1 MTKQT
6 EVTKVLARYV
16 VESNYEDIPHDVR
29 HEARRALLNW
39 IGCAIGTAHHETIR
53 SALAALA
60 PFAGAPQAQVFGRS
74 ERYDILTAA
83 FLNGVSSHVLDFDD
97 THEKAVH
104 PSAPVYPAILA
115 LGEWRQLSGRDFLH
129 AFILGVEV
137 ECRIALSVFPEHY
150 ETGWHVT
157 GTAGVFGAAAAAGK
171 LLGLNEQQMTW
182 ALGIAAT
189 QSAGLR
195 EMFGSMCKSFHP
207 GAAAR
212 NGLSAALLAA
222 NGYTSSER
230 GIEALR
236 GWANVL
242 STRFEPAILTEK
254 LGETFELSR
263 NMYKPY
269 PCGLVVHAV
278 IDGCVELKRMHNIE
292 PDDVERVE
300 LKVNKMVL
308 ELTGKKTP
316 TTGLEGKFSVYHAA
330 AIGLVY
336 GRANESE
343 YADEV
348 VRDPRIVALRDRV
361 HATVDPAVT
370 SYLEAYVTIRLRDGR
385 VLERHVPHALGT
397 LQRPMSD
404 ADLEAKFRA
413 LVEPVLT
420 REQVERTI
428 ELCWGAESVADVG
441 VIARAAAQTI
451 AGAPDARVG
460 GGSPASG
467 L

>member
-1 MTKQT
+1 MTQNP
-6 EVTKVLARYV
+6 EVTKTLARYV
-16 VESNYEDIPHDVR
+16 VQSEYEAIPQSVR
-29 HEARRALLNW
+29 HEAKRALLNW
-39 IGCAIGTAHHETIR
+39 LGCAIGTARHETIE

-60 PFAGAPQAQVFGRS
+60 PFAGPAQAQVLGRG
-74 ERYDILTAA
+74 ERYDVLTSA
-83 FLNGVSSHVLDFDD
+83 FVNGVSSHVLDFDD

-115 LGEWRQLSGRDFLH
+115 LGEWRKLSGRDFLH

-137 ECRIALSVFPEHY
+137 ECRLALSVFPEHY

-157 GTAGVFGAAAAAGK
+157 GTAGVFGAAAATAK
-171 LLGLNEQQMTW
+171 LLGLQEREMQW

-212 NGLSAALLAA
+212 NGASAAFLAA
-222 NGYTSSER
+222 QGFTSSEA
-230 GIEALR
+230 GIEAPR
-236 GWANVL
+236 GWAHVL
-242 STRFEPAILTEK
+242 STKFDPSIPTEG

-278 IDGCVELKRMHNIE
+278 IDGCVELKRMHGID
-292 PDDVERVE
+292 PADVERVD
-300 LKVNKMVL
+300 LRVNKMVL
-308 ELTGKKTP
+308 ELTGKKAP
-316 TTGLEGKFSVYHAA
+316 TTGLEGKFSVYHGA

-348 VRDPRIVALRDRV
+348 VRSPEVVAVRDRV
-361 HATVDPAVT
+361 NATVDPAVE
-370 SYLEAYVTIRLRDGR
+370 SYLEAYVTITLRDGR

-413 LVEPVLT
+413 LVEPVLP
-420 REQVERTI
+420 RDSVERLV
-428 ELCWGAESVADVG
+428 ELCWRAESLDDVG
-441 VIARAAAQTI
+441 VIATTAA
-451 AGAPDARVG
+451 G
-460 GGSPASG
+460 
-467 L
+467 

>member
-1 MTKQT
+1 MMNNSP
-6 EVTKVLARYV
+6 EVTRTLARYV
-16 VESNYEDIPHDVR
+16 VGSSYDEIPQQVR
-29 HEARRALLNW
+29 HEAHRALLNW
-39 IGCAIGTAHHETIR
+39 LGCAIGTAHHETIER
-53 SALAALA
+53 ALAALA
-60 PFAGAPQAQVFGRS
+60 PFAGTAQAQVLGRA
-74 ERYDILTAA
+74 ERYDIMTAA
-83 FLNGVSSHVLDFDD
+83 FVNGVSSHVLDFDD

-104 PSAPVYPAILA
+104 PSAPVLPAILA
-115 LGEWRQLSGRDFLH
+115 LAEWRGVSGRDFLH

-137 ECRIALSVFPEHY
+137 ECRLALSVFPEHY

-171 LLGLNEQQMTW
+171 LLGLDEQRMTW

-222 NGYTSSER
+222 QGYTSSEA
-230 GIEALR
+230 GIEAPR
-236 GWANVL
+236 GWAHVL
-242 STRFEPAILTEK
+242 STRFDPSIVTEG
-254 LGETFELSR
+254 LGRSFELSR

-278 IDGCVELKRMHNIE
+278 IDGCVELKRMHGI
-292 PDDVERVE
+292 DAGDVERVD
-300 LKVNKMVL
+300 LRVNKMVL
-308 ELTGKKTP
+308 ELTGKTTP

-330 AIGLVY
+330 AIGLVF

-343 YADEV
+343 YADDV
-348 VRDPRIVALRDRV
+348 VRSPDVIAIRDRV

-370 SYLEAYVTIRLRDGR
+370 SYLEAYVTIALRDGR

-404 ADLEAKFRA
+404 GDLEAKFRA
-413 LVEPVLT
+413 LVEPVLG
-420 REQVERTI
+420 EAAADGLI
-428 ELCWGAESVADVG
+428 GSCWQAESLADAG
-441 VIARAAAQTI
+441 VIAKSSAPAA
-451 AGAPDARVG
+451 V
-460 GGSPASG
+460 
-467 L
+467 

>member
-1 MTKQT
+1 MTDPT
-6 EVTKVLARYV
+6 EVTKTLARYV
-16 VESNYEDIPHDVR
+16 ITSHYDDIPHDVR
-29 HEARRALLNW
+29 HEGCRALLNW
-39 IGCAIGTAHHETIR
+39 MGCAIGTAHHETIDI
-53 SALAALA
+53 ALAALA
-60 PFAGAPQAQVFGRS
+60 PFAGAAQAQVLGRR
-74 ERYDILTAA
+74 ERFDILTAA
-83 FLNGVSSHVLDFDD
+83 FVNGVSSHVLDFDD

-104 PSAPVYPAILA
+104 PSAPVCPAILA
-115 LGEWRQLSGRDFLH
+115 LGEWRNASGRDFLH

-157 GTAGVFGAAAAAGK
+157 GTAGVFGAAAAAGR
-171 LLGLNEQQMTW
+171 LLRLNEQQMTW

-222 NGYTSSER
+222 KGFTSSEH
-230 GIEALR
+230 GIEAQR

-278 IDGCVELKRMHNIE
+278 IDGCVELKRLHGIE
-292 PDDVERVE
+292 PDQVERVE
-300 LKVNKMVL
+300 LRVNKMVL

-330 AIGLVY
+330 AIGLAY

-343 YADEV
+343 YADAV
-348 VRDPRIVALRDRV
+348 VRNPAIVALRERV
-361 HATVDPAVT
+361 HATVDPEVT
-370 SYLEAYVTIRLRDGR
+370 SYLEAFVTIKLRDGR

-413 LVEPVLT
+413 LVEPVLSDDAT
-420 REQVERTI
+420 ARMI
-428 ELCWGAESVADVG
+428 ELCWTAESAADVG
-441 VIARAAAQTI
+441 VIARAAAQ
-451 AGAPDARVG
+451 AG
-460 GGSPASG
+460 GGTQ
-467 L
+467 

>member
-1 MTKQT
+1 MTQT
-6 EVTKVLARYV
+6 LDVTKAVARYIAQ
-16 VESNYEDIPHDVR
+16 SQYEEIPDRVR
-29 HEARRALLNW
+29 HEAKRALLNW
-39 IGCAIGTAHHETIR
+39 LGCAIGTAHHETIDR
-53 SALAALA
+53 ALAALV
-60 PFAGAPQAQVFGRS
+60 PFAGAAQAQVLGRA
-74 ERYDILTAA
+74 ERYDVLTSA
-83 FLNGVSSHVLDFDD
+83 FVNGVSSHVLDFDD

-115 LGEWRQLSGRDFLH
+115 LGEWRKLPGRDFLH

-137 ECRIALSVFPEHY
+137 ECRVALSVFPEHY

-157 GTAGVFGAAAAAGK
+157 GTAGVFGAAAAVGRM
-171 LLGLNEQQMTW
+171 LGLGERELRW

-189 QSAGLR
+189 QSSGLR

-212 NGLSAALLAA
+212 NGASAALLAA
-222 NGYTSSER
+222 QGFTSSEA
-230 GIEALR
+230 GIEAPR
-236 GWANVL
+236 GWAHVL
-242 STRFEPAILTEK
+242 STRFDPSIITER

-278 IDGCVELKRMHNIE
+278 IDGCVELKRMHAIDPAE
-292 PDDVERVE
+292 VERVD
-300 LKVNKMVL
+300 LRVNRMVL
-308 ELTGKKTP
+308 ELTGKNAP

-336 GRANESE
+336 GRANETE
-343 YADEV
+343 YADDV
-348 VRDPRIVALRDRV
+348 VRSPEVIALRERV
-361 HATVDPAVT
+361 HATVDPAVE
-370 SYLEAYVTIRLRDGR
+370 SYLEAYVAVTLRDGR

-413 LVEPVLT
+413 LVEPVLP
-420 REQVERTI
+420 RERVDRLI
-428 ELCWGAESVADVG
+428 ELSWGAEGLKDVS
-441 VIARAAAQTI
+441 VIATAAALP
-451 AGAPDARVG
+451 AGRG
-460 GGSPASG
+460 GATT
-467 L
+467 

>member
-1 MTKQT
+1 MTQSP
-6 EVTKVLARYV
+6 EVTRTLARYV
-16 VESNYEDIPHDVR
+16 VGSSYDDIPQNVR

-39 IGCAIGTAHHETIR
+39 LGCAVGTAHHETIDR
-53 SALAALA
+53 AVAALG
-60 PFAGAPQAQVFGRS
+60 PFAGSPQAQVLGRS

-104 PSAPVYPAILA
+104 PSAPVYPALLA
-115 LGEWRQLSGRDFLH
+115 LGEWRNASGGDVLH

-137 ECRIALSVFPEHY
+137 ECRLALSVFPEHY

-157 GTAGVFGAAAAAGK
+157 GTAGVFGAAAAAGR
-171 LLGLNEQQMTW
+171 LLGLDEREMTW

-212 NGLSAALLAA
+212 NGLSAALLAKE
-222 NGYTSSER
+222 GYTSSEA
-230 GIEALR
+230 GIEAPR
-236 GWANVL
+236 GWAHVL
-242 STRFEPAILTEK
+242 STRFDPSILTDN
-254 LGETFELSR
+254 LGSSFELTR

-278 IDGCVELKRMHNIE
+278 IDGCVELKRMHGFD
-292 PDDVERVE
+292 PMSVERVD
-300 LKVNKMVL
+300 LKVNRMVL

-316 TTGLEGKFSVYHAA
+316 ATGLEGKFSVYHAA
-330 AIGLVY
+330 AIGLLY

-343 YADEV
+343 YADDV
-348 VRDPRIVALRDRV
+348 VCSPHVVALRDRV

-370 SYLEAYVTIRLRDGR
+370 SYLEAFVKITLRDGR

-397 LQRPMSD
+397 LERPMSD
-404 ADLEAKFRA
+404 GDLEAKFRA
-413 LVEPVLT
+413 LVEPVVT
-420 REQVERTI
+420 SEQAARLV
-428 ELCWGAESVADVG
+428 ELCWTAEDAPDIG
-441 VIARAAAQTI
+441 EIARTI
-451 AGAPDARVG
+451 GPRSRG
-460 GGSPASG
+460 
-467 L
+467 